1 MKRIIFLLITCM
13 TMAFGYAQE
22 DEPIKIRPLE
32 IKDIVRQ
39 CVIMDIE
46 GVVFKDVSVTVDDE
60 NVQYR
65 ITVTEKNGKK
75 IYEKTFANCT
85 ITYNGKSVA
94 LWRRNSEILMVH
106 FFYRDNEDMKGWY
119 GAVREKLGVRSI
131 KVGKDSLEVEIGT
144 TKIR

>member
-1 MKRIIFLLITCM
+1 MKRIIFLLIACM
-13 TMAFGYAQE
+13 TMAFGYAQD

-65 ITVTEKNGKK
+65 ITVTGKNGKK
-75 IYEKTFANCT
+75 IYEN
-85 ITYNGKSVA
+85 
-94 LWRRNSEILMVH
+94 H
-106 FFYRDNEDMKGWY
+106 
-119 GAVREKLGVRSI
+119 
-131 KVGKDSLEVEIGT
+131 
-144 TKIR
+144 

>member
-1 MKRIIFLLITCM
+1 MKRIIFLLIACM
-13 TMAFGYAQE
+13 TMAFGYAQD

-65 ITVTEKNGKK
+65 ITVTGKNGKK